1 MKKIFVLF
9 LFFTFCLN
17 FYNPSMA
24 LYVEDLKARVEK
36 NETLKDPGLIK
47 IPQIKEVDEESYN
60 KKMAS
65 DEIEY
70 EKIKSQTGDN
80 FEIYKI
86 LERILRANKLQYQ
99 NWRIA
104 FYMDHEDINANAG
117 AYNLIQISSALYDSL
132 YPDDDAIA
140 FVISHELAH
149 LILNHV
155 KATNEIRYKI
165 NQLEEKIKM
174 NKYEIRRTQDISD
187 IQSAFGNDIGSI
199 GNLLANVSGN
209 IAVDM
214 LTKNLKREYGLL
226 RQMEYAADSQAL
238 VLMTKAGYNP
248 QSCLEVMNVLSGLG
262 GLDKELL
269 TDTHPSDKSRTD
281 NLNSK
286 LYGLNK
292 QKLQKEGRYNIYN
305 SNVLNARATTDKK
318 AVLIQ
323 KDINVSKTSYIPESE
338 DSLFLIRGYINY
350 KNKKMPQAQS
360 NFQNAFEVNPSNYI
374 STLYL
379 SYINEYLYHKNNDKE
394 YLKQAKHWI
403 NKAYKINPNE
413 INILRQKEELS
424 KLK

>member
-70 EKIKSQTGDN
+70 EKVKSQTGDN

-338 DSLFLIRGYINY
+338 DSLYLVRGYINY
-350 KNKKMPQAQS
+350 KNKKILQAQS
-360 NFQNAFEVNPSNYI
+360 DFQNAFEVNPSNYI

>member
-360 NFQNAFEVNPSNYI
+360 DFQNAFEVNSSNYI

>member
-1 MKKIFVLF
+1 
-9 LFFTFCLN
+9 
-17 FYNPSMA
+17 MA

-174 NKYEIRRTQDISD
+174 NKYEIRRTQNISD

-281 NLNSK
+281 NLNSR

>member
-17 FYNPSMA
+17 FYNPSLA

-65 DEIEY
+65 DEVEY

-165 NQLEEKIKM
+165 NQLEEKIKI
-174 NKYEIRRTQDISD
+174 NKYEIRRTQNISD
-187 IQSAFGNDIGSI
+187 IQSAFGDDIGSI

>member
-238 VLMTKAGYNP
+238 VLMTKAGHNP

-360 NFQNAFEVNPSNYI
+360 DFQNAFEVNPSNYI

>member
-281 NLNSK
+281 NLNSR

-360 NFQNAFEVNPSNYI
+360 DFQNAFEVNPSNYI

>member
-36 NETLKDPGLIK
+36 SETLKDPGLIK

>member
-165 NQLEEKIKM
+165 NQLEEKIKI
-174 NKYEIRRTQDISD
+174 NKYEIRRTQNISD
-187 IQSAFGNDIGSI
+187 IQSAFGDDIGSI

-281 NLNSK
+281 NLNSR

>member
-17 FYNPSMA
+17 FYNPSLA

-360 NFQNAFEVNPSNYI
+360 DFQNAFEVNPSNYI

>member
-1 MKKIFVLF
+1 
-9 LFFTFCLN
+9 
-17 FYNPSMA
+17 MA

>member
-1 MKKIFVLF
+1 
-9 LFFTFCLN
+9 
-17 FYNPSMA
+17 
-24 LYVEDLKARVEK
+24 
-36 NETLKDPGLIK
+36 
-47 IPQIKEVDEESYN
+47 
-60 KKMAS
+60 
-65 DEIEY
+65 
-70 EKIKSQTGDN
+70 
-80 FEIYKI
+80 
-86 LERILRANKLQYQ
+86 
-99 NWRIA
+99 
-104 FYMDHEDINANAG
+104 
-117 AYNLIQISSALYDSL
+117 
-132 YPDDDAIA
+132 
-140 FVISHELAH
+140 
-149 LILNHV
+149 
-155 KATNEIRYKI
+155 
-165 NQLEEKIKM
+165 M

-262 GLDKELL
+262 GLNKELL

-281 NLNSK
+281 NLNSR

-360 NFQNAFEVNPSNYI
+360 DFQNAFEVNPSNYI

>member
-1 MKKIFVLF
+1 
-9 LFFTFCLN
+9 
-17 FYNPSMA
+17 MA

-281 NLNSK
+281 NLNSR

-338 DSLFLIRGYINY
+338 DSLYLVRGYINY
-350 KNKKMPQAQS
+350 KNKKILQAQS
-360 NFQNAFEVNPSNYI
+360 DFQNAFEVNPSNYI

>member
-17 FYNPSMA
+17 FYNPSLA

-60 KKMAS
+60 KKTAS
-65 DEIEY
+65 DEVEY

-165 NQLEEKIKM
+165 NQLEEKIKI
-174 NKYEIRRTQDISD
+174 NKYEIRRTQNISD
-187 IQSAFGNDIGSI
+187 IQSAFGDDIGSI

>member
-80 FEIYKI
+80 IEIYKI

-360 NFQNAFEVNPSNYI
+360 DFQNAFEVNSSNYI

>member
-17 FYNPSMA
+17 FYNPSLA

-262 GLDKELL
+262 GLNKELL

-281 NLNSK
+281 NLNSR

-360 NFQNAFEVNPSNYI
+360 DFQNAFEVNPSNYI

>member
-1 MKKIFVLF
+1 
-9 LFFTFCLN
+9 
-17 FYNPSMA
+17 MA

-323 KDINVSKTSYIPESE
+323 KDIKIKKTSYIPESE

>member
-65 DEIEY
+65 DEVEY

-165 NQLEEKIKM
+165 NQLEEKIKI
-174 NKYEIRRTQDISD
+174 NKYEIRRTQNISD
-187 IQSAFGNDIGSI
+187 IQSAFGDDIGSI